1 MTSATPTATTTAP
14 TTAPITPLDSRPEW
28 KALLAHAEKIK
39 ATHLRDIFK
48 QDPKR
53 GGELA
58 VNALDMHFDFL
69 QFFIVAGIKIEL

>member
-1 MTSATPTATTTAP
+1 MRYLYCNFQRKYHMTSATPTATTTAP

-48 QDPKR
+48 PVSYTHLTLPTK
-53 GGELA
+53 L
-58 VNALDMHFDFL
+58 L
-69 QFFIVAGIKIEL
+69 